1 MKTAVKFLDNSRVQ
15 SSTEQM
21 KREFLVKKGLT
32 EAEIAVAFSKIS
44 QVATLQQV
52 KQKMDIQQ
60 PLHSQVPMVL
70 PQSAFSSKLRD
81 LLNILLLIGGA
92 SYGVRYLWKVRSNKN

>member
-1 MKTAVKFLDNSRVQ
+1 MQ

-32 EAEIAVAFSKIS
+32 EAEIEIAFSKIS
-44 QVATLQQV
+44 LSAPLQQV
-52 KQKMDIQQ
+52 KQKMDLQQ
-60 PLHSQVPMVL
+60 PLLQSQVPMVL

-92 SYGVRYLWKVRSNKN
+92 SYGVRYLWKVRSNIN

>member
-1 MKTAVKFLDNSRVQ
+1 
-15 SSTEQM
+15 M

-32 EAEIAVAFSKIS
+32 EAEIEIAFSKIS
-44 QVATLQQV
+44 LSAPLQQV
-52 KQKMDIQQ
+52 KQKMDLQQ
-60 PLHSQVPMVL
+60 PLQSQVPMVL

-92 SYGVRYLWKVRSNKN
+92 SYGVRYLWKVRSNIN